1 MSRLGLGGFVK
12 FSYTLLVLQF
22 PAAIFYYFD
31 LFVIY
36 FVFQTLPSIEV
47 VNFVFSLLLC
57 CLHLLLK
64 YGTEEDYVLRFGF
77 GLRIRKDSDSRNR
90 GFVSALEERL
100 DNLRKKGRE
109 NLLVCLVNLQK
120 EQEEK
125 TG

>member
-1 MSRLGLGGFVK
+1 MLSASLIKVWYRRRL
-12 FSYTLLVLQF
+12 
-22 PAAIFYYFD
+22 
-31 LFVIY
+31 
-36 FVFQTLPSIEV
+36 
-47 VNFVFSLLLC
+47 
-57 CLHLLLK
+57 
-64 YGTEEDYVLRFGF
+64 YVLGFGFGF